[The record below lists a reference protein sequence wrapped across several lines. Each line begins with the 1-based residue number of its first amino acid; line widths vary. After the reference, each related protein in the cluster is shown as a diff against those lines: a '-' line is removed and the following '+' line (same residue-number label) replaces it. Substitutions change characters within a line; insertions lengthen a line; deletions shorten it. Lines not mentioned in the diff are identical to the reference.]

1 MKTVTVATA
10 IGDTFSVG
18 QELTRG
24 PAIAAYLMGVLNA
37 LKEADGEETTLTAPE
52 IIRTVNAT
60 KTDGMSPAD
69 AEGAYIN
76 ALLALESGETDEEA
90 PEIDIH
96 AANAQKV
103 SASAMGAK
111 LNGTFNEHMVAIL
124 NAGELVQYQGPVQ
137 VSDDVSAKWTKEE
150 IKAMPMPGSRL
161 DPKDKD
167 DVSKSNLVYD
177 HYKTTDHNGDKIIGS
192 WFGDIF
198 LTTKE
203 GTRIADKIA
212 ALVKEKGEAK
222 DEEIDRKIKMERGRI
237 SKATNMLRKAVTFLL
252 ATWALADGC
261 PTLQVEVKRE
271 ADGTPERTQYPVLV
285 GVKGSMNGKA
295 LTLNQVLSLVKEDV
309 EGFTGIERTIAKGGT
324 IKALVDY
331 GLPKK
336 APKKTAALKVANP
349 DASYDVGFALNNYLE
364 GGGSEAWSR
373 LVNGPKSEAWVT
385 LVGDIFS
392 HVAPIY
398 NSGDVAD
405 RYRAYNAKTTPT
417 AKKAA

>member
-111 LNGTFNEHMVAIL
+111 LNGTFNEHMIAIL

-150 IKAMPMPGSRL
+150 IKAMPLPGSRL
-161 DPKDKD
+161 AKEDKD
-167 DVSKSNLVYD
+167 NVSKANMIYD
-177 HYKTTDHNGDKIIGS
+177 HYKTTDHTGEKIVGS

-203 GTRIADKIA
+203 GIRIAAMIA
-212 ALVKEKGEAK
+212 ALVKEKGAAK

-295 LTLNQVLSLVKEDV
+295 LTLNQVLSLVKEDA

-336 APKKTAALKVANP
+336 APGNKGKQPPVANT
-349 DASYDVGFALNNYLE
+349 DAAYNAIFALNLYLQN
-364 GGGSEAWSR
+364 GGDGALSK
-373 LVNGPKSEAWVT
+373 VTNGPKSEAWVT
-385 LVGDIFS
+385 LIGDLMTYA
-392 HVAPIY
+392 APIY
-398 NSGDVAD
+398 APIAD
-405 RYRAYNAKTTPT
+405 RYVSYNAT
-417 AKKAA
+417 AKEKKAA